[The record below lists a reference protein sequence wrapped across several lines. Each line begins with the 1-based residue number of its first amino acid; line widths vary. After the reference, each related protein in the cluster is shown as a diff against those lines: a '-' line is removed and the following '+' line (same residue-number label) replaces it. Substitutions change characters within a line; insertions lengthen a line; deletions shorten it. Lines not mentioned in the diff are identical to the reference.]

1 MTEPLTSDGR
11 VATRGAVQRRA
22 EELIAQGLSNRAA
35 AEICRVELG
44 GRTTPACIAWYR
56 SRLRKVAGTHWRR
69 DGAPEVARSR
79 NLPRYVAWLRALLG
93 MSRERRLQVCKSK

>member
-1 MTEPLTSDGR
+1 MAEPLTSDGR

-22 EELIAQGLSNRAA
+22 EELIRHGFNNRAA

-56 SRLRKVAGTHWRR
+56 SHMRKAAGEARGATPEAT
-69 DGAPEVARSR
+69 DGSRAARAWRSR
-79 NLPRYVAWLRALLG
+79 ISRALVSFL
-93 MSRERRLQVCKSK
+93 RRAW

>member
-22 EELIAQGLSNRAA
+22 EELIAQGLGNRAA
-35 AEICRVELG
+35 AKICRVKLG

-56 SRLRKVAGTHWRR
+56 SRMRKAQDCNRGGTTRR
-69 DGAPEVARSR
+69 Q
-79 NLPRYVAWLRALLG
+79 LRAAATCG
-93 MSRERRLQVCKSK
+93 DP

>member
-1 MTEPLTSDGR
+1 MAEPLTSDGR

-56 SRLRKVAGTHWRR
+56 SRLRKSAGTHQRR
-69 DGAPEVARSR
+69 DHPPLIASRR
-79 NLPRYVAWLRALLG
+79 NLTRCVAWLRVLFG
-93 MSRERRLQVCKSK
+93 TSDERPLQASKSD

>member
-1 MTEPLTSDGR
+1 MVEPLTSDGR

-56 SRLRKVAGTHWRR
+56 GRMRKSAGMQLRR
-69 DGAPEVARSR
+69 DDPSQAAGRL
-79 NLPRYVAWLRALLG
+79 NLPRYVAWLRALFG
-93 MSRERRLQVCKSK
+93 VSRERPLQASKS

>member
-56 SRLRKVAGTHWRR
+56 SRMRQSAGTRLRPTARR
-69 DGAPEVARSR
+69 RWHAAATYRDT
-79 NLPRYVAWLRALLG
+79 
-93 MSRERRLQVCKSK
+93 